1 MTNLPDP
8 CAPAEAARRHAIA
21 LVRARLDEIVEQT
34 GRLDAAP
41 PISPT
46 TTSPAGCSRRA
57 GDPLRHD
64 VRL

>member
-21 LVRARLDEIVEQT
+21 LVRARLDEIVERA

-41 PISPT
+41 PISPIT
-46 TTSPAGCSRRA
+46 TLPGGRSLRA
-57 GDPLRHD
+57 GDLPRHD
-64 VRL
+64 V

>member
-1 MTNLPDP
+1 MMNVPDP

-41 PISPT
+41 AISPT
-46 TTSPAGCSRRA
+46 TSMQGGCSRRA
-57 GDPLRHD
+57 GDLPGHD
-64 VRL
+64 A